1 MVKIEVTAKN
11 VGPTVFSADIRG
23 YEVKADAPEAM
34 GGTGT
39 APIPPEI
46 FLAALAEC
54 FGMVAALHCKQRGL
68 PYEGMTV
75 TASAEKA
82 EEDGE
87 EYWANIKLHVHF
99 PEKLDEERLEAILR
113 HAKKAC
119 SVSGTVERAID
130 VEVTAGSGGSGC
142 CCCGG

>member
-1 MVKIEVTAKN
+1 MKLEVTAKN

-23 YEVKADAPEAM
+23 YEVKADAPESV

-39 APIPPEI
+39 APCPPEI
-46 FLAALAEC
+46 LLTALAEC
-54 FGMVAALHCKQRGL
+54 FGIVAALHCKQRGI

-75 TASAEKA
+75 TVSAESA

-87 EYWANIKLHVHF
+87 EYWTNFKLHVHF
-99 PEKLDEERLEAILR
+99 PEKLPDDRLEAIMR

-119 SVSGTVERAID
+119 SVRGTIMRPVD
-130 VEVTAGSGGSGC
+130 VEVTASSGASGC